1 MKITITKSENYTKVK
16 TVDGTF
22 SFAPVKKEDDLNL
35 DGSGEIA
42 IEKLLENVAENIR
55 QNPTLIIEVTDE

>member
-1 MKITITKSENYTKVK
+1 MKVTITKSKNSTKVK

-22 SFAPVKKEDDLNL
+22 SFTSVKKEDDLNL
-35 DGSGEIA
+35 EGNNEIT

-55 QNPTLIIEVTDE
+55 QNPTLIIAVTNE